1 VPFVRWEWPF
11 SIWSLKFWN
20 RAIKPLCKL

>member
-1 VPFVRWEWPF
+1 VSFVRWKWPF
-11 SIWSLKFWN
+11 SIWSLNFWN

>member
-11 SIWSLKFWN
+11 SIWSLKFCN